1 MSVLVCIESFVG
13 VQGGVLSTDAE
24 YSINQIY
31 IESGAMSY
39 SKSGKRERELFKI
52 QQERTRVIQI
62 PARSV

>member
-31 IESGAMSY
+31 IEWRAMSY